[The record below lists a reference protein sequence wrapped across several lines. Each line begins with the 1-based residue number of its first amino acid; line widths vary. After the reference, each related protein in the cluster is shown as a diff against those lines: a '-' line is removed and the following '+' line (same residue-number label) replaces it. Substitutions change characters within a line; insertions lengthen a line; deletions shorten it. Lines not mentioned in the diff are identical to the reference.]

1 LTTLGDPATALDNS
15 DWAYSIENDG
25 SGNPEFHVFTSTT
38 VIPGGSFSMLGF
50 KAIWDAGETEGVY
63 TITAQIVEG
72 SGAEI
77 RINNNVD
84 AEKLDYFID

>member
-1 LTTLGDPATALDNS
+1 M
-15 DWAYSIENDG
+15 I
-25 SGNPEFHVFTSTT
+25 
-38 VIPGGSFSMLGF
+38 GF
-50 KAIWDAGETEGVY
+50 FAQWNAGQTQGVY